1 MTTPAASENTW
12 ICSLTTRSAL
22 TLSLSK
28 RLAHTLCRQ
37 QTHSVTVAAILH
49 SDPYCPH
56 SPSRPPGSGCPDRR
70 PHPELPS
77 GEVSGGAPK
86 PRREELPHL
95 LPAAGVRGQ
104 LAADE
109 AGAGHDQP
117 TALPLPGEGVCLS
130 KRDELLLLFF
140 ILFLLYSLALTLA
153 LLHQGN
159 CPRVSTI
166 SDKSSWKAVS
176 KGLTV
181 IGFNEEEV
189 EVRRLHADYNHTHS
203 HSRPNTTRAHEPP
216 TSCCFPLLPQELLKV
231 VASVLHLGNTL
242 FGEDEYGQTHFTT
255 ETPLT
260 YLTEVRTTI
269 TVSALIP
276 QLDVKT

>member
-1 MTTPAASENTW
+1 MVHQNHGERNFHIFYQLLESGDSSLLTRLGLDMTNPQHYRYLVKVCVFQNAMNYCCYFSF
-12 ICSLTTRSAL
+12 CSYY
-22 TLSLSK
+22 
-28 RLAHTLCRQ
+28 
-37 QTHSVTVAAILH
+37 IL
-49 SDPYCPH
+49 
-56 SPSRPPGSGCPDRR
+56 
-70 PHPELPS
+70 
-77 GEVSGGAPK
+77 
-86 PRREELPHL
+86 
-95 LPAAGVRGQ
+95 
-104 LAADE
+104 
-109 AGAGHDQP
+109 
-117 TALPLPGEGVCLS
+117 
-130 KRDELLLLFF
+130 
-140 ILFLLYSLALTLA
+140 SLALALA

-269 TVSALIP
+269 TISALIP